1 MGVVSNGNN
10 WACES
15 AYVEAGVL
23 FLKYMATTAKIEIQ
37 AASYNTTKRFIA
49 GVKWNAVT
57 IAYVC
62 DTSEKLFL

>member
-23 FLKYMATTAKIEIQ
+23 FLKYMATTAKIQIQ

-49 GVKWNAVT
+49 WVNGM
-57 IAYVC
+57 
-62 DTSEKLFL
+62 L